1 MFLHDI
7 IEDLDLKTLLA
18 LSASKDRN
26 YTKLKEDAW
35 HGEGDAWHGTGNE
48 PRDAWHGTDGA
59 VEEAQTKERNYNN
72 GDRVKLTSEYADH
85 RNPNEVFTVS
95 QCDQERRRC
104 WIGDK
109 QGRGWYAE
117 FEQIMPARSRSVE
130 EGFDFDK
137 LTSQQ
142 KAHEYNID
150 AAQRDMDRR
159 HSQGEDMT
167 GARID
172 KKTYEII
179 KPKKQFNEIFADQG
193 VEEGKDPTTDSYQDA
208 RGNHRGQVKKNKDG
222 SYYVATNQAGSSKG
236 FTSEKAA
243 KAHANSGEQEE
254 AEQINEIFADQGSGS
269 TAKDSAAWEKRRNAV
284 EKMLAKK
291 KHAANGF
298 DDFKWPEGQ
307 LEKIVKQ
314 LHKIS
319 GFEQT
324 HPNIKDQLNVARE
337 VGKYLRRGMAQS
349 QAEVLG
355 IRDYYNIKQ
364 GVTEGY
370 HNNIMHA
377 WNSGMDDDEIVK
389 RFGQSAYDSLK
400 RKYGSALIPVP
411 DLYGYK
417 STEPTD
423 PLTRS
428 HRGLDG
434 LGKRLKS
441 QIAQIK
447 DKGVTEAEGDA
458 DGLPHLTKELL
469 QHIIQQVGLEGAHAI
484 VKSLEWG
491 DGAAEELLALILKDL
506 KDNISDEEIAEH
518 IGKVKDGYRLYSHKG
533 KNLGTFDTRAGA
545 EKHEREVQY
554 FKHASESLDE
564 DFSDS
569 PVAGAITRRILSQR
583 LDLLKQYGPEL
594 VGAAVDHVAD
604 FVGEVEEIGTSDV
617 SAWVNQVERML
628 EENPPQAFAEGDAN
642 QSIVGAPMGNWY
654 IRVNGKVLKDKSSKG
669 NAIPFASKD
678 DAQHHAMRLADKKR
692 IPLSQIKLTKSW
704 MDAPEQGVAEAKA
717 PSVIQTIRN
726 NVTGVDQLSRD
737 SEGNLVFRK
746 GFYYTFGDS
755 ADTFADRISNKLN
768 ELNIPHT
775 IIDRGQVWKPFK
787 GGATIKNQS
796 HWWVKVKVGEQGVA
810 EGSLEEIDRRGFLKG
825 MVAAAVAGAAG
836 GAKDVS
842 AQSITSAEWNHGK
855 MVRMIILYYF
865 CKNEYP
871 NAPFCA
877 EVKQSLNKFARSF
890 KDGREV
896 LNNEYRKQFD
906 TYMSM
911 KSANPSGF
919 AEIAKRYSD
928 NAKSVIENFNSL
940 MEFSESVNQG
950 VAEGEQSHGDKLRA
964 TPTERLMAFW
974 NKYKDEPGISPVF
987 GQQIK
992 AIANELARR
1001 KQKME
1006 LLSLHR
1012 DNYINR
1018 NNDINEATSNEA
1030 VTNAIIN
1037 RIIGSHVSLLGKYG
1051 PEAVTSAAEDVA
1063 YHVGE
1068 VEEIG
1073 SSDVS
1078 AWVREVFNQLR
1089 DNHG

>member
-18 LSASKDRN
+18 LSAGKDRN

-193 VEEGKDPTTDSYQDA
+193 
-208 RGNHRGQVKKNKDG
+208 
-222 SYYVATNQAGSSKG
+222 
-236 FTSEKAA
+236 
-243 KAHANSGEQEE
+243 
-254 AEQINEIFADQGSGS
+254 SGS

-291 KHAANGF
+291 KHAAAIRTKPAGIQRL
-298 DDFKWPEGQ
+298 PGGQ
-307 LEKIVKQ
+307 
-314 LHKIS
+314 
-319 GFEQT
+319 
-324 HPNIKDQLNVARE
+324 
-337 VGKYLRRGMAQS
+337 
-349 QAEVLG
+349 
-355 IRDYYNIKQ
+355 
-364 GVTEGY
+364 
-370 HNNIMHA
+370 
-377 WNSGMDDDEIVK
+377 
-389 RFGQSAYDSLK
+389 
-400 RKYGSALIPVP
+400 
-411 DLYGYK
+411 
-417 STEPTD
+417 
-423 PLTRS
+423 
-428 HRGLDG
+428 
-434 LGKRLKS
+434 LKS

-447 DKGVTEAEGDA
+447 DKGVTENEGDA

-506 KDNISDEEIAEH
+506 KANISDEEIAEH
-518 IGKVKDGYRLYSHKG
+518 IGQVKDGYRLYSHKG
-533 KNLGTFDTRAGA
+533 KNLGTFDTKAGA

-594 VGAAVDHVAD
+594 VGAAVDNVAD

-628 EENPPQAFAEGDAN
+628 EENPPEAFAEGDAN

-654 IRVNGKVLKDKSSKG
+654 IRVNGKVLKDKSGKG

-678 DAQHHAMRLADKKR
+678 DAQHHAMKLADKKR
-692 IPLSQIKLTKSW
+692 IPLSQMKLTKSW
-704 MDAPEQGVAEAKA
+704 MDAPE
-717 PSVIQTIRN
+717 
-726 NVTGVDQLSRD
+726 
-737 SEGNLVFRK
+737 
-746 GFYYTFGDS
+746 
-755 ADTFADRISNKLN
+755 
-768 ELNIPHT
+768 
-775 IIDRGQVWKPFK
+775 
-787 GGATIKNQS
+787 
-796 HWWVKVKVGEQGVA
+796 
-810 EGSLEEIDRRGFLKG
+810 
-825 MVAAAVAGAAG
+825 
-836 GAKDVS
+836 
-842 AQSITSAEWNHGK
+842 
-855 MVRMIILYYF
+855 
-865 CKNEYP
+865 
-871 NAPFCA
+871 
-877 EVKQSLNKFARSF
+877 
-890 KDGREV
+890 
-896 LNNEYRKQFD
+896 
-906 TYMSM
+906 
-911 KSANPSGF
+911 
-919 AEIAKRYSD
+919 
-928 NAKSVIENFNSL
+928 
-940 MEFSESVNQG
+940 QG

-987 GQQIK
+987 GQQLK

>member
-18 LSASKDRN
+18 LSAGKDRN

-117 FEQIMPARSRSVE
+117 FGQIMPARSRSVE

-254 AEQINEIFADQGSGS
+254 AEQIDEIFADQGSGS

-291 KHAANGF
+291 KHAAAIRTKPAGIQRL
-298 DDFKWPEGQ
+298 PGGQ
-307 LEKIVKQ
+307 
-314 LHKIS
+314 
-319 GFEQT
+319 
-324 HPNIKDQLNVARE
+324 
-337 VGKYLRRGMAQS
+337 
-349 QAEVLG
+349 
-355 IRDYYNIKQ
+355 
-364 GVTEGY
+364 
-370 HNNIMHA
+370 
-377 WNSGMDDDEIVK
+377 
-389 RFGQSAYDSLK
+389 
-400 RKYGSALIPVP
+400 
-411 DLYGYK
+411 
-417 STEPTD
+417 
-423 PLTRS
+423 
-428 HRGLDG
+428 
-434 LGKRLKS
+434 LKS

-447 DKGVTEAEGDA
+447 DKGVTENEGDA

-506 KDNISDEEIAEH
+506 KANISDEEIAEH
-518 IGKVKDGYRLYSHKG
+518 IGQVKDGYRLYSHKG
-533 KNLGTFDTRAGA
+533 KNLGTFDTKAGA

-594 VGAAVDHVAD
+594 VGAAVDNVAD

-628 EENPPQAFAEGDAN
+628 EENPPEAFAEGDAN

-654 IRVNGKVLKDKSSKG
+654 IRVNGKVLKDKSGKG

-692 IPLSQIKLTKSW
+692 IPVSQIKLTKSW
-704 MDAPEQGVAEAKA
+704 MDAPEQGMAEAKA
-717 PSVIQTIRN
+717 PSAIQTIRN

-737 SEGNLVFRK
+737 SEGNLVFRR
-746 GFYYTFGDS
+746 GFYYTNGNS

-810 EGSLEEIDRRGFLKG
+810 EGLPQTLRKVVPGYAKREIDKKMDAEKFGRT
-825 MVAAAVAGAAG
+825 
-836 GAKDVS
+836 DVDRD
-842 AQSITSAEWNHGK
+842 AN
-855 MVRMIILYYF
+855 YY
-865 CKNEYP
+865 
-871 NAPFCA
+871 
-877 EVKQSLNKFARSF
+877 
-890 KDGREV
+890 
-896 LNNEYRKQFD
+896 
-906 TYMSM
+906 
-911 KSANPSGF
+911 
-919 AEIAKRYSD
+919 RYKKIQD
-928 NAKSVIENFNSL
+928 KIKE
-940 MEFSESVNQG
+940 QG

-987 GQQIK
+987 GQQLK

>member
-18 LSASKDRN
+18 LSAGKDRN

-117 FEQIMPARSRSVE
+117 FGQIMPARSRSVE

-193 VEEGKDPTTDSYQDA
+193 VEEGKDPTTDSCQDA

-254 AEQINEIFADQGSGS
+254 AEQIDEIFADQGSGS

-291 KHAANGF
+291 KHAAAIRTKPAGIQRL
-298 DDFKWPEGQ
+298 PGGQ
-307 LEKIVKQ
+307 
-314 LHKIS
+314 
-319 GFEQT
+319 
-324 HPNIKDQLNVARE
+324 
-337 VGKYLRRGMAQS
+337 
-349 QAEVLG
+349 
-355 IRDYYNIKQ
+355 
-364 GVTEGY
+364 
-370 HNNIMHA
+370 
-377 WNSGMDDDEIVK
+377 
-389 RFGQSAYDSLK
+389 
-400 RKYGSALIPVP
+400 
-411 DLYGYK
+411 
-417 STEPTD
+417 
-423 PLTRS
+423 
-428 HRGLDG
+428 
-434 LGKRLKS
+434 LKS

-447 DKGVTEAEGDA
+447 DKGVTENEGDA

-506 KDNISDEEIAEH
+506 KANISDEEIAEH
-518 IGKVKDGYRLYSHKG
+518 IGQVKDGYRLYSHKG
-533 KNLGTFDTRAGA
+533 KNLGTFDTKAGA

-604 FVGEVEEIGTSDV
+604 FVGKVEEIGTSDV

-628 EENPPQAFAEGDAN
+628 EENPPEAFAEGDAN

-654 IRVNGKVLKDKSSKG
+654 IRVNGKVLKDKSGKG

-692 IPLSQIKLTKSW
+692 IPVSQIKLTKSW
-704 MDAPEQGVAEAKA
+704 MDAPEQGVAEGAALPLNVIELIKKIAQSSATPEHKKAMIDALVAKH
-717 PSVIQTIRN
+717 S
-726 NVTGVDQLSRD
+726 
-737 SEGNLVFRK
+737 K
-746 GFYYTFGDS
+746 
-755 ADTFADRISNKLN
+755 
-768 ELNIPHT
+768 
-775 IIDRGQVWKPFK
+775 
-787 GGATIKNQS
+787 
-796 HWWVKVKVGEQGVA
+796 QGV
-810 EGSLEEIDRRGFLKG
+810 E
-825 MVAAAVAGAAG
+825 
-836 GAKDVS
+836 
-842 AQSITSAEWNHGK
+842 
-855 MVRMIILYYF
+855 
-865 CKNEYP
+865 
-871 NAPFCA
+871 
-877 EVKQSLNKFARSF
+877 
-890 KDGREV
+890 
-896 LNNEYRKQFD
+896 
-906 TYMSM
+906 
-911 KSANPSGF
+911 
-919 AEIAKRYSD
+919 
-928 NAKSVIENFNSL
+928 
-940 MEFSESVNQG
+940 
-950 VAEGEQSHGDKLRA
+950 EGEQSHGDKLRA

-1001 KQKME
+1001 KQKMQ

>member
-18 LSASKDRN
+18 LSAGKDRN

-117 FEQIMPARSRSVE
+117 FRQIMPARSRSVE

-254 AEQINEIFADQGSGS
+254 AEQIDEIFADQGSGS

-291 KHAANGF
+291 KHAAAIRTKPAGIQRL
-298 DDFKWPEGQ
+298 PGGQ
-307 LEKIVKQ
+307 
-314 LHKIS
+314 
-319 GFEQT
+319 
-324 HPNIKDQLNVARE
+324 
-337 VGKYLRRGMAQS
+337 
-349 QAEVLG
+349 
-355 IRDYYNIKQ
+355 
-364 GVTEGY
+364 
-370 HNNIMHA
+370 
-377 WNSGMDDDEIVK
+377 
-389 RFGQSAYDSLK
+389 
-400 RKYGSALIPVP
+400 
-411 DLYGYK
+411 
-417 STEPTD
+417 
-423 PLTRS
+423 
-428 HRGLDG
+428 
-434 LGKRLKS
+434 LKS

-628 EENPPQAFAEGDAN
+628 EENPPQAFAEASVDQDEYSVEAGMSYGSLYTISRAADGLLDTIKEGDNLPEWCQEKISLAEDYLITVWDYL
-642 QSIVGAPMGNWY
+642 QSEKA
-654 IRVNGKVLKDKSSKG
+654 
-669 NAIPFASKD
+669 
-678 DAQHHAMRLADKKR
+678 
-692 IPLSQIKLTKSW
+692 
-704 MDAPEQGVAEAKA
+704 QGVAESEKKGLYYNVNKRKAAGTSRDADSPKA
-717 PSVIQTIRN
+717 PTAQ
-726 NVTGVDQLSRD
+726 
-737 SEGNLVFRK
+737 
-746 GFYYTFGDS
+746 
-755 ADTFADRISNKLN
+755 A
-768 ELNIPHT
+768 
-775 IIDRGQVWKPFK
+775 WKDAAK
-787 GGATIKNQS
+787 TAK
-796 HWWVKVKVGEQGVA
+796 KEGVA
-810 EGSLEEIDRRGFLKG
+810 EG
-825 MVAAAVAGAAG
+825 AALPLNVIELI
-836 GAKDVS
+836 KKI
-842 AQSITSAEWNHGK
+842 AQSSATPEHK
-855 MVRMIILYYF
+855 KAMIDALVA
-865 CKNEYP
+865 KHS
-871 NAPFCA
+871 
-877 EVKQSLNKFARSF
+877 KQGVEEGEQSHRADYTGDWKVIAKSGMIPHER
-890 KDGREV
+890 REV
-896 LNNEYRKQFD
+896 VG
-906 TYMSM
+906 TY
-911 KSANPSGF
+911 KTKD
-919 AEIAKRYSD
+919 EAKRIA
-928 NAKSVIENFNSL
+928 NN
-940 MEFSESVNQG
+940 NQRRAYRADVMVFYYVKPATGPATG
-950 VAEGEQSHGDKLRA
+950 VAEDEQSHGDKLRA

-987 GQQIK
+987 GQQLK

-1001 KQKME
+1001 KQKMQ

>member
-18 LSASKDRN
+18 LSAGKDRN
-26 YTKLKEDAW
+26 YIKLKEDGW

-130 EGFDFDK
+130 EGVNFDK
-137 LTSQQ
+137 LTPQQ

-150 AAQRDMDRR
+150 AAQRAMDRR
-159 HSQGEDMT
+159 HAEGEDMT
-167 GARID
+167 GAVID

-179 KPKKQFNEIFADQG
+179 KPKQRG
-193 VEEGKDPTTDSYQDA
+193 VAE
-208 RGNHRGQVKKNKDG
+208 N
-222 SYYVATNQAGSSKG
+222 
-236 FTSEKAA
+236 
-243 KAHANSGEQEE
+243 
-254 AEQINEIFADQGSGS
+254 EQIDEIFADQGSGS

-291 KHAANGF
+291 K
-298 DDFKWPEGQ
+298 
-307 LEKIVKQ
+307 
-314 LHKIS
+314 
-319 GFEQT
+319 
-324 HPNIKDQLNVARE
+324 
-337 VGKYLRRGMAQS
+337 
-349 QAEVLG
+349 
-355 IRDYYNIKQ
+355 
-364 GVTEGY
+364 
-370 HNNIMHA
+370 
-377 WNSGMDDDEIVK
+377 
-389 RFGQSAYDSLK
+389 
-400 RKYGSALIPVP
+400 
-411 DLYGYK
+411 
-417 STEPTD
+417 
-423 PLTRS
+423 
-428 HRGLDG
+428 LDG
-434 LGKRLKS
+434 LGKQLKS

-469 QHIIQQVGLEGAHAI
+469 QHIVQQVGLEGAHAI

-506 KDNISDEEIAEH
+506 KANISDEEIAEH

-533 KNLGTFDTRAGA
+533 KNLGTFGSKAGA

-594 VGAAVDHVAD
+594 VGAAVDNVAD
-604 FVGEVEEIGTSDV
+604 FVGEVEEIGSSDV

-628 EENPPQAFAEGDAN
+628 EENPPEAFAEGVSEDN
-642 QSIVGAPMGNWY
+642 LNELDIFAPVTTY
-654 IRVNGKVLKDKSSKG
+654 V
-669 NAIPFASKD
+669 
-678 DAQHHAMRLADKKR
+678 RLANGTYVAASWRRNQNLSTASNSASFIDIKPVALNVAKQLGLDQRLNDPEKKYTGVAT
-692 IPLSQIKLTKSW
+692 IASGGPIQSSGPLADRTINVVDISDPKAATDLGVPDTLFGKIAQWAQQQGQK
-704 MDAPEQGVAEAKA
+704 EQGVAEGEQIKERNKQNAIMRKTMDADRGHRYKLCYPVPDAEPEHKTAQAHNKAIGRALRKEPGVTEAKA

-746 GFYYTFGDS
+746 GFYYTNGNS

-810 EGSLEEIDRRGFLKG
+810 EGDVIQHKFGIKQAQKGKTPYYKNPDIEIPMYDPARR
-825 MVAAAVAGAAG
+825 ANYVAGLSKGQPEAYDHFVVAEVTPTTAHIVG
-836 GAKDVS
+836 IAKDGTKVKVS
-842 AQSITSAEWNHGK
+842 TTT
-855 MVRMIILYYF
+855 
-865 CKNEYP
+865 
-871 NAPFCA
+871 
-877 EVKQSLNKFARSF
+877 KQLA
-890 KDGREV
+890 DV
-896 LNNEYRKQFD
+896 LVDAYNRG
-906 TYMSM
+906 
-911 KSANPSGF
+911 GF
-919 AEIAKRYSD
+919 TDVALQRVPMGE
-928 NAKSVIENFNSL
+928 
-940 MEFSESVNQG
+940 
-950 VAEGEQSHGDKLRA
+950 AEGEQSHGDKLRA

-987 GQQIK
+987 GQQLK

-1051 PEAVTSAAEDVA
+1051 PAAVTSAAEDVA